1 MEGHKHHIV
10 EYLTQ
15 VKVWVALVLLTL
27 ITVAT
32 AEVDFAMLTVAVAL
46 TIASVKSTL
55 VLLYFMHLKF
65 ESRILNIFVIVVML
79 VFLAMI
85 IFTFFDYIFRMSH
98 GS

>member
-1 MEGHKHHIV
+1 MEEHKSHIID
-10 EYLTQ
+10 YLTQ
-15 VKVWVALVLLTL
+15 IKVWVALVIFTL

-46 TIASVKSTL
+46 TIASVKSIL

-65 ESRILNIFVIVVML
+65 ESRILNLFVIVVML

-85 IFTFFDYIFRMSH
+85 VFTFFDYIFRLSH

>member
-1 MEGHKHHIV
+1 MEGHKPHIV
-10 EYLTQ
+10 DYATQ
-15 VKVWVALVLLTL
+15 AKVWAALVVLTL
-27 ITVAT
+27 VTVAT

-46 TIASVKSTL
+46 TIASVKSVL

-85 IFTFFDYIFRMSH
+85 VFTFFDYIFRLSH

>member
-15 VKVWVALVLLTL
+15 VKVWVVLVLLTL

-65 ESRILNIFVIVVML
+65 ESRILNLFVIVVML

-85 IFTFFDYIFRMSH
+85 IFTFFDYIFRISH

>member
-1 MEGHKHHIV
+1 MEEHKPHIV
-10 EYLTQ
+10 EYSTQ
-15 VKVWVALVLLTL
+15 VKIWVTLVILTL

-46 TIASVKSTL
+46 TIASVKSVL

-65 ESRILNIFVIVVML
+65 ESRILNLFVIVVML

-85 IFTFFDYIFRMSH
+85 IFTFFDYIFRISH